1 MKSNIKSTSMS
12 LEVLSKDQCE
22 KVLNASL
29 EILERTGVEVFDDK
43 ALEILAEAGCWIKG
57 NRVRIPPAKVEK
69 ALRTAPSRVTMCN
82 SRTGERVMHL
92 ESHNAYFGTGSDTPY
107 YIDPYTQEKK
117 KTTKESVSNSCKII
131 DALPNLDFV
140 MSAGIV
146 QDVDQKIH
154 DRHQFEAQIKN
165 TSKPIITT
173 ATNADG
179 FRDIIEM
186 CEYVVGGEEELKRNP
201 IMGLYIEPSSPLQ
214 HSKEA
219 VSKLIVTAQK
229 EVPAVYTPCI
239 MAGATGPVT
248 LAGTLATGIAESLS
262 GLVIHQHVNE
272 GAPFIKGGVYT
283 IMDMNSTIFSY
294 GAPEFDL
301 LQSALADMCHYLK
314 LPMFGTCGCSDSK
327 LPDEQAGIES
337 AFSILATQLSGSN
350 LNHDVGYIEYG
361 MTTSWDS
368 LVMCDDIIGMV
379 RRAAEGVI
387 VNDESLGMD
396 VFDEVG
402 PSGHF
407 LTTEHTKKWFKKEFY
422 DTREGISSLMDRRRY
437 DNWANDG
444 KKTLFERANEKVKDI
459 LENYEPEPLPKDAQE
474 KIKEIVKR
482 SEDKYL

>member
-1 MKSNIKSTSMS
+1 MA
-12 LEVLSKDQCE
+12 LEVLSQDQCE
-22 KVLNASL
+22 KIFLASL
-29 EILERTGVEVFDDK
+29 EILERTGVEVFDDQSK
-43 ALEILAEAGCWIKG
+43 QVLKDAGCWVSG
-57 NRVRIPPAKVEK
+57 DRVRIPASKVEK
-69 ALRTAPSRVTMCN
+69 AVQTAPSRVVLCN
-82 SRTGERVMHL
+82 SRTGERSLHL
-92 ESHNAYFGTGSDTPY
+92 ESYNAYYGTGSDTPY
-107 YIDPYTQEKK
+107 YIDPYTDEKK

-165 TSKPIITT
+165 SSKPIITT
-173 ATNADG
+173 ATDSEG

-186 CEYVVGGEEELKRNP
+186 CEYVAGGEEELKRNP

-219 VSKLIVTAQK
+219 ASKLVVTAEK
-229 EVPAVYTPCI
+229 EVPVVYTPCI
-239 MAGATGPVT
+239 MAGATAPAT
-248 LAGTLATGIAESLS
+248 LAGVLATGVAESLS
-262 GLVIHQHVNE
+262 GLVIHQQVNE

-294 GAPEFDL
+294 GAPEFNL
-301 LQSALADMCHYLK
+301 LQSALADICHYLK

-327 LPDEQAGIES
+327 LADEQDGIES
-337 AFSILATQLSGSN
+337 AFSILMTQLSGAN

-368 LVMCDDIIGMV
+368 LVICDDIIGMV
-379 RRAAEGVI
+379 RRAAKGIEVT
-387 VNDESLGMD
+387 DESLGMD
-396 VFDEVG
+396 AFDEVG

-422 DTREGISSLMDRRRY
+422 DTWDNTSSLMDRRRY
-437 DNWANDG
+437 DNWEKDG
-444 KKTLFERANEKVKDI
+444 KKRLFERANEKVRDI
-459 LENYEPEPLPKDAQE
+459 LENYQPEPLPEDAQK
-474 KIKEIVKR
+474 KIEEIVKR
-482 SEDKYL
+482 SEEKYLK